1 MPSADDGWQ
10 FVERRERTRPAADT
24 DEETGYFAIYDG
36 DENVTEQIVGHDG
49 YVFIMFSPDIKEASD
64 DEVNKINELYDYCCE
79 YGYPF
84 YAVSS
89 SSPQATERW
98 LENTGGEY
106 SFYFMDK
113 TTIRTIARNNPY
125 VLVLKDG
132 VICRKDTPVMLPD
145 ESELNDRAE
154 NTPWPGQVEE
164 YDATA
169 SLWLLI
175 GSLVLPLLLLLA
187 TERAAL
193 YLVRKIRDM
202 YRSRHDKNKG
212 KQA

>member
-1 MPSADDGWQ
+1 
-10 FVERRERTRPAADT
+10 
-24 DEETGYFAIYDG
+24 
-36 DENVTEQIVGHDG
+36 
-49 YVFIMFSPDIKEASD
+49 
-64 DEVNKINELYDYCCE
+64 
-79 YGYPF
+79 
-84 YAVSS
+84 
-89 SSPQATERW
+89 
-98 LENTGGEY
+98 
-106 SFYFMDK
+106 
-113 TTIRTIARNNPY
+113 
-125 VLVLKDG
+125 
-132 VICRKDTPVMLPD
+132 MLPD

-154 NTPWPGQVEE
+154 NTPWPGPVEE